1 MKKLASLFLV
11 AAFVFSFSVSF
22 ALAQAPSNPL
32 YNQQLNSTTIGTEG
46 PVSTSTDLVNLILKV
61 VTWIAW
67 IIAVLAVIFGLYA
80 AILFITGGDSEDQ
93 RNKAKSILIY
103 AVVGIIVAL
112 LAFGIVNITKT
123 AFNIS

>member
-22 ALAQAPSNPL
+22 ALAQAPTNPL
-32 YNQQLNSTTIGTEG
+32 VPQGDINAGNIGQEG
-46 PVSTSTDLVNLILKV
+46 PVSTTSALTDMI
-61 VTWIAW
+61 VTIVYWIAW

-103 AVVGIIVAL
+103 AVVGIVVAL
-112 LAFGIVNITKT
+112 IAFAIVSIVRG
-123 AFNIS
+123 AFNL